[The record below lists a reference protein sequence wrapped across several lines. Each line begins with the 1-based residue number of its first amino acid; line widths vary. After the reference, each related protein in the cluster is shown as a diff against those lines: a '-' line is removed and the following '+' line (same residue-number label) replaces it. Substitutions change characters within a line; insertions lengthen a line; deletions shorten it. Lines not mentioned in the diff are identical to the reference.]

1 MSEDWRFLKE
11 VYSYKDLPNDSIP
24 EFIFWGRS
32 NVGKSS
38 LINFLTKKKLAKT
51 SKTPGRTRS
60 LVFFQFKND
69 FRIVDFPGYGF
80 SKINKGKIQLLDE
93 LIEKYLTGRK
103 NLRKL
108 FLLIDSR
115 HGLKPIDI
123 FVALYSISSFS
134 LIRINGR

>member
-1 MSEDWRFLKE
+1 MNEHWSFVKE
-11 VYSYKDLPNDSIP
+11 VHSFNQLPDDNIP

-80 SKINKGKIQLLDE
+80 SKINKGK
-93 LIEKYLTGRK
+93 
-103 NLRKL
+103 
-108 FLLIDSR
+108 F
-115 HGLKPIDI
+115 
-123 FVALYSISSFS
+123 FSFEAKI
-134 LIRINGR
+134 LNFGH